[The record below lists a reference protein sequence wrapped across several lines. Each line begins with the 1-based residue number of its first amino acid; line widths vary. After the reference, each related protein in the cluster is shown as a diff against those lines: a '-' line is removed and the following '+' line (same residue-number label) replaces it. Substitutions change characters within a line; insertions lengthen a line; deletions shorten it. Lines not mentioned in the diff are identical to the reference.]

1 MISTS
6 CDEIHPSQ
14 QHSRLFRYWPSRLMG
29 LCSCN
34 LACLSHEET
43 RLHCPLTSVPFAVRV
58 GCVKGPFTCWT
69 LWLSLVMSLLKDFGI
84 IQTPHAWPWHQ
95 VAAGAIKWLQLHH
108 SETWRQLFCSW
119 PTRVLHNYLCAPS
132 ALCSLLQQMACK
144 VASSAW
150 SGFYSK
156 SGKSKF
162 R

>member
-1 MISTS
+1 MKYTHLSNAVASFGTGHRGWWGFALAILLVWAMKKHV
-6 CDEIHPSQ
+6 CAVHWL
-14 QHSRLFRYWPSRLMG
+14 LFHLQWGWVALRAL
-29 LCSCN
+29 L
-34 LACLSHEET
+34 L
-43 RLHCPLTSVPFAVRV
+43 V
-58 GCVKGPFTCWT
+58 G